1 MPLVGPFL
9 SGDSIR
15 GWAAESRGDLFVVE
29 RLQNDTHEALSLRFP
44 IAPSL
49 EPSAKGVV
57 LGGLVCVFGRVASE
71 GPEPFAWRAV
81 LMQAVANHLAHLAI
95 ESEMRKQ
102 VRVREQF
109 LAIASH
115 ELKTP
120 LTSIYGI
127 LQLQERMLKAMLW
140 PIEMKAD
147 QERHLSFLRLV
158 IRQSERLTE
167 LIDGLLDVSKVQA
180 GKFSIEPL
188 VVELPHLISEVIEE
202 RFAPLARESA
212 LQILLEKPEALSA
225 WVDPVR
231 FEEVVNNLIMNAMRL
246 SPEGGVIWV
255 RLRTEGNDA
264 VLSVRDQGQAISAE
278 DRGKVFEPFERA
290 KAVVRMGGLGLGL
303 YLSRQIARLHGG
315 EVVLLPNIASRGNV
329 FEARFPVRKPSV

>member
-1 MPLVGPFL
+1 
-9 SGDSIR
+9 
-15 GWAAESRGDLFVVE
+15 
-29 RLQNDTHEALSLRFP
+29 
-44 IAPSL
+44 
-49 EPSAKGVV
+49 
-57 LGGLVCVFGRVASE
+57 
-71 GPEPFAWRAV
+71 
-81 LMQAVANHLAHLAI
+81 MQAVANHLAHLAI